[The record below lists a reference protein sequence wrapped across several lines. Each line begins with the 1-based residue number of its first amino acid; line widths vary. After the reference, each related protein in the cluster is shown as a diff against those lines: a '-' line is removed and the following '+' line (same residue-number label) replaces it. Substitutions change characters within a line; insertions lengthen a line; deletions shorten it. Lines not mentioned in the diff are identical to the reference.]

1 MTSRELEGETLTL
14 SASGWTYDDT
24 FVLYDRETFSLWYHL
39 PGKDGLTCVS
49 GPLADKELKKFP
61 SVFGRWN
68 KWLKR
73 YPNTKYLRYP

>member
-1 MTSRELEGETLTL
+1 VYSRELEGETLTL

-24 FVLYDRETFSLWYHL
+24 FVLYDRETFSLWYHF

-49 GPLADKELKKFP
+49 GPLADKKLKELP

-68 KWLKR
+68 KWLER